1 MPSLKWRH
9 IHINHKTLSIIT
21 SQKYPGNTYRE
32 QVEVFHRIFNLYT
45 FGYSSVDDIVNDRE
59 IKLKC
64 TAQSDG
70 HGITLQFV
78 RRKAT
83 SGNTKALLQLD
94 DFNLVEVG
102 EYFHPITVDPGRNEI
117 FTAAVG
123 FNNVNHEIRSC
134 SKSERANFAGYTRR
148 STYSKKL
155 KEKKGITS
163 IESSLPSPKVVSKE
177 AYIVYLK
184 YTLQHLQTLFDFY
197 SFKSAQFNFNNYQGK
212 QRADAEVANVL
223 IDGGRKY
230 NRRKRKHTNRNKKRK
245 RRLKNGQKKTI
256 RSKVKKTKRERME
269 AQEEKKKKTIKEEPK
284 RKEDVDLCR

>member
-1 MPSLKWRH
+1 M
-9 IHINHKTLSIIT
+9 I
-21 SQKYPGNTYRE
+21 
-32 QVEVFHRIFNLYT
+32 LYDI
-45 FGYSSVDDIVNDRE
+45 YSSVDDIVNDRE
-59 IKLKC
+59 IKLNC

-94 DFNLVEVG
+94 DFNLAEVG

-123 FNNVNHEIRSC
+123 FNNINHKNHEIRSC
-134 SKSERANFAGYTRR
+134 SKSERVTFAGYTKR

-155 KEKKGITS
+155 KERKGITS

-230 NRRKRKHTNRNKKRK
+230 NRRERKHINRNKKR
-245 RRLKNGQKKTI
+245 N
-256 RSKVKKTKRERME
+256 
-269 AQEEKKKKTIKEEPK
+269 
-284 RKEDVDLCR
+284 DD